1 MLKRRTNNL
10 EKDMVY
16 RWCIVVTY
24 DPNFKNINFVI
35 RKNLQ
40 LLYADPETE
49 FLRQHLLSLSE
60 VLGI

>member
-16 RWCIVVTY
+16 HWCIVVTY

-49 FLRQHLLSLSE
+49 FLRQQLLSLSE